1 VGPAVARRLPGASNA
16 RSPGGR
22 RPASH
27 HPWLPLALLCC
38 VIPKCSAK
46 DYSTSSRSF
55 RTPRRRPPER
65 GGRPL
70 LPCLQSGTLPA
81 AGGTWWKTQG
91 VCHQRRVRLRGK
103 RHWCSAKQL
112 GSELALRTVP
122 RQDVVPTTACRSPPR
137 RGARDL
143 GPRRSAG
150 FRLPARA
157 WSPPRGGSRLPHA
170 RRPRVFSSPAAAEP
184 GSPADLSPT
193 ESVRGT

>member
-1 VGPAVARRLPGASNA
+1 MLGEGSPHNLSVIRHENEDIVSADYAEATSDPIFILLIPCLAS
-16 RSPGGR
+16 
-22 RPASH
+22 
-27 HPWLPLALLCC
+27 
-38 VIPKCSAK
+38 
-46 DYSTSSRSF
+46 
-55 RTPRRRPPER
+55 PRKRPPER

-91 VCHQRRVRLRGK
+91 VCHQRSDASETGLL
-103 RHWCSAKQL
+103 SKQL
-112 GSELALRTVP
+112 ASEPALRTVP